1 MQAIE
6 TVGVGGRWLAACAV
20 ALVGVSLWVGGAN
33 AAPVLQVGAPA
44 GPGDTGTYADYGD
57 GTDPTEDDTAFTSGS
72 TIFVAGLYQNDN
84 VLSLGGK
91 SGSGADW
98 STVAL
103 PGGADPIPT
112 DFDGH
117 GAILVV
123 SVPDGTL
130 ALPLSLTVNG
140 NAAFFTSEDKSYFP
154 NNHDPVKDAIA
165 DFLFF
170 DIGTFIESVLIPD
183 FADESVGTK
192 LGEIKS
198 LLIAGFG
205 DLAWIHFDVM
215 ALETS
220 TQGQTGIKTSLEN
233 NPGSHD
239 VTWKPDGDGPGPDP
253 EVDIPEPATL
263 TLFGAGLV
271 GVALWLRRRGTAA

>member
-1 MQAIE
+1 MRLIE
-6 TVGVGGRWLAACAV
+6 WMFGGRPQAAGAA
-20 ALVGVSLWVGGAN
+20 ALIATLFTAGA
-33 AAPVLQVGAPA
+33 AQAQPVLQVGAPA
-44 GPGDTGTYADYGD
+44 GPGDLGTYADYGD
-57 GTDPTEDDTAFTSGS
+57 GTNPTEDDTAFTSGG

-84 VLSLGGK
+84 VQNLGGQF
-91 SGSGADW
+91 GTGADW
-98 STVAL
+98 STVTL
-103 PGGADPIPT
+103 PGGADPIPVA
-112 DFDGH
+112 FDGH

-123 SVPDGTL
+123 SVPDGSL
-130 ALPLSLTVNG
+130 ALPLTLTVDG
-140 NAAFFTSEDKSYFP
+140 DSAFFTSEDKSYFP
-154 NNHDPVKDAIA
+154 NDHDPVKDAIA

-170 DIGTFIESVLIPD
+170 DIGEFIESVLIPD
-183 FADESVGTK
+183 FADETAGSK

-220 TQGQTGIKTSLEN
+220 TQGQTGIRTSLES

-253 EVDIPEPATL
+253 EVDIPEPGTL
-263 TLFGAGLV
+263 TLFGAGLA
-271 GVALWLRRRGTAA
+271 GLALWLRRRQAAA